1 MSKKIK
7 AAPEPVPHSFK
18 MKWGKSEIEAN
29 GLGLIPAVFAIVL
42 IVLIVGFG
50 GAAVQNVVEFVAKLT
65 NADPAQIERPPP

>member
-18 MKWGKSEIEAN
+18 LKWGKSEIEAN

-42 IVLIVGFG
+42 IVLIMVFG
-50 GAAVQNVVEFVAKLT
+50 GAAVKDVAGFVAKLT

>member
-7 AAPEPVPHSFK
+7 AASEPIPHSFRF
-18 MKWGKSEIEAN
+18 KWGKSEIEAN

-42 IVLIVGFG
+42 FVMILGVGG
-50 GAAVQNVVEFVAKLT
+50 VTAQSGCAAISKWK